1 MRVLDNAGVRRLV
14 ESRSDLAAVH
24 DSYVAAK
31 KAAAE
36 ERATAVNYSKLF
48 GTWRYLLATE
58 GEIRVASNWN
68 ALLAGR

>member
-1 MRVLDNAGVRRLV
+1 VRVLDNAGVRRLV

-24 DSYVAAK
+24 DVAAK